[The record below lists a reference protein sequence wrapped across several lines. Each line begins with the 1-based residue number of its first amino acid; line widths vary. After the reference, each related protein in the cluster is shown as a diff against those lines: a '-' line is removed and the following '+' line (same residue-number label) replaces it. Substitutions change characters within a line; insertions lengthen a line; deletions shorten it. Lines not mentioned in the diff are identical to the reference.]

1 MFLEP
6 VPQSGEKD
14 SLWQRILVIATYLI
28 FWIGLSGIGLWLM
41 FELRS
46 LVVELMILAQL
57 NPWAVRGFD
66 RWAIFVLGLIWF
78 ISLMWID
85 HYLRTGMGK
94 KQLWRNIGRV
104 AAVQAALVAIIYGT
118 RFIINL

>member
-66 RWAIFVLGLIWF
+66 RLGIYILGLIWF
-78 ISLMWID
+78 IFLMWND

-118 RFIINL
+118 RFITNL